1 MGMENNIFWSETRS
15 GFEKPGGKLPIILL
29 RRPPPKPV
37 DVVITDLQLIS
48 LDLSGNFLNSIQFSF
63 TSILKKEDSQTKNG

>member
-29 RRPPPKPV
+29 RSVPPPV

-63 TSILKKEDSQTKNG
+63 TSILKKEDSQTKKG